1 MLSAPVQAPLSGEDN
16 QEEAPPRDDQPT
28 SRPPGRLL
36 LPEPDLKDMT
46 RMDRGSSSGE
56 NGDMTAKQ
64 PSPSS
69 SIALDREDVHSD
81 PALEAFGR
89 ELMEVVKLA
98 TGVTAQWPGY
108 LLFVTGLILV
118 LAPVASKLIR
128 VLGIGFGEFDST
140 EFVASVV
147 AGSIVLIAGTILHAS
162 DNGLRKEATQQ
173 VVTGAVKL
181 STEARR
187 FGTGRRPS

>member
-1 MLSAPVQAPLSGEDN
+1 M
-16 QEEAPPRDDQPT
+16 DQ
-28 SRPPGRLL
+28 
-36 LPEPDLKDMT
+36 
-46 RMDRGSSSGE
+46 RGSSSGE
-56 NGDMTAKQ
+56 NGDMTTEQ
-64 PSPSS
+64 PSPTSS
-69 SIALDREDVHSD
+69 VALDREELVHDVELGATPSETDPADRKDVVSD
-81 PALEAFGR
+81 PELEALGR

-108 LLFVTGLILV
+108 LLFVAGLVLV

-128 VLGIGFGEFDST
+128 VLGIGLGEFDST

-181 STEARR
+181 RTEARR
-187 FGTGRRPS
+187 FGTRPRPI